1 MIVDNELYLLRKVWA
16 TASTPL
22 WKDTVW
28 YHHSTHTYVLS
39 SIAVGTAGRMF
50 WHLIFLW
57 QSESYRLPLG
67 LLYVY
72 FVSIQPTIPVP
83 SWLVCHLQTISKN
96 GAKFASLLVI
106 RRLQSFP
113 YQRLFPWTPLG
124 TKPQFI
130 VHVHYITACNIIMTS
145 GLHGWR

>member
-83 SWLVCHLQTISKN
+83 SWLVCHLPQISKN
-96 GAKFASLLVI
+96 GKFASLFDCAKAKKLSVSGGI
-106 RRLQSFP
+106 C
-113 YQRLFPWTPLG
+113 PWPSDQGSDQGL
-124 TKPQFI
+124 
-130 VHVHYITACNIIMTS
+130 HRWTACQARALKQTPF
-145 GLHGWR
+145 